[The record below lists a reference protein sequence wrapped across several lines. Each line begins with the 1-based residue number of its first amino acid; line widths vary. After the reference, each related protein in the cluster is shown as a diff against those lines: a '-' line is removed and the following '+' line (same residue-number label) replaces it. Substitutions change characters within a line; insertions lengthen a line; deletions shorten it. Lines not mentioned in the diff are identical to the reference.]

1 MEESGEDSIPYGLD
15 VERKNNKADDPENN
29 HHDVSEVETV

>member
-1 MEESGEDSIPYGLD
+1 MEEFGEDSIPYDLD
-15 VERKNNKADDPENN
+15 VERKNNQVDDPENN